1 MDDIQ
6 IGAACTDMPL
16 DEACDIADRVEKQKL
31 PKVEGKII
39 MTKNE
44 KLLTVTDENEEK
56 LRALVEKAKT
66 RVPELFNNIIRL
78 LQKNLKKGVYLS
90 FYVQSL

>member
-1 MDDIQ
+1 
-6 IGAACTDMPL
+6 
-16 DEACDIADRVEKQKL
+16 
-31 PKVEGKII
+31 

-66 RVPELFNNIIRL
+66 RVPELFQQHYKTTPEEFEKRSILELMYRAYEDGVIEDISAL
-78 LQKNLKKGVYLS
+78 LWI
-90 FYVQSL
+90 

>member
-1 MDDIQ
+1 
-6 IGAACTDMPL
+6 
-16 DEACDIADRVEKQKL
+16 
-31 PKVEGKII
+31 

-66 RVPELFNNIIRL
+66 RVPELF
-78 LQKNLKKGVYLS
+78 QQHYKTTPEEFEKKGVYL
-90 FYVQSL
+90 QCH

>member
-1 MDDIQ
+1 
-6 IGAACTDMPL
+6 
-16 DEACDIADRVEKQKL
+16 
-31 PKVEGKII
+31 

-66 RVPELFNNIIRL
+66 WAPKLFQRHYKITPEEFE
-78 LQKNLKKGVYLS
+78 KKAMEELKKAKRHIEKLIQDNTQEWVYSPLGAEM
-90 FYVQSL
+90 

>member
-1 MDDIQ
+1 
-6 IGAACTDMPL
+6 
-16 DEACDIADRVEKQKL
+16 
-31 PKVEGKII
+31 

-66 RVPELFNNIIRL
+66 RVPELF
-78 LQKNLKKGVYLS
+78 QQHYKTTPEEFEKKGKLKKFFTEKNKEVIIQVRYI
-90 FYVQSL
+90 

>member
-1 MDDIQ
+1 
-6 IGAACTDMPL
+6 
-16 DEACDIADRVEKQKL
+16 
-31 PKVEGKII
+31 

-66 RVPELFNNIIRL
+66 RVPELF
-78 LQKNLKKGVYLS
+78 QQHYKTTQEEFEKKGVYLS

>member
-1 MDDIQ
+1 
-6 IGAACTDMPL
+6 
-16 DEACDIADRVEKQKL
+16 
-31 PKVEGKII
+31 

-66 RVPELFNNIIRL
+66 RVPELF
-78 LQKNLKKGVYLS
+78 QQHYKTTPEEFDK
-90 FYVQSL
+90 

>member
-1 MDDIQ
+1 
-6 IGAACTDMPL
+6 
-16 DEACDIADRVEKQKL
+16 
-31 PKVEGKII
+31 

-44 KLLTVTDENEEK
+44 KLMTVTDENEEK

-66 RVPELFNNIIRL
+66 RVPELF
-78 LQKNLKKGVYLS
+78 QQHYKTTPEEFEKKGVYLS

>member
-1 MDDIQ
+1 
-6 IGAACTDMPL
+6 
-16 DEACDIADRVEKQKL
+16 
-31 PKVEGKII
+31 

-66 RVPELFNNIIRL
+66 RVPELF
-78 LQKNLKKGVYLS
+78 QQHYKTTPEEFEKKAMEELKKAKQHIEKLIQDNTQEWVYSPLGTET
-90 FYVQSL
+90 

>member
-1 MDDIQ
+1 
-6 IGAACTDMPL
+6 
-16 DEACDIADRVEKQKL
+16 
-31 PKVEGKII
+31 

-66 RVPELFNNIIRL
+66 RVPELF
-78 LQKNLKKGVYLS
+78 QQHYKTTPEEFEKKGGYLS